1 MGKMS
6 SFFRNG
12 SVHEFYHL
20 KALITLELN
29 WLNTSPPI
37 SGRKKKRIFMSK
49 TSMVRLTV
57 QVLKTFI
64 VCKLS
69 LVISMRIIF
78 GDD

>member
-37 SGRKKKRIFMSK
+37 SVGKKKNLYEQNFDGEANCPGVENFHCMQIESCDKHADYFR
-49 TSMVRLTV
+49 R
-57 QVLKTFI
+57 
-64 VCKLS
+64 
-69 LVISMRIIF
+69 
-78 GDD
+78 